1 VSGVTGFIHLYVLTS
16 RVYLGRAF
24 QQDHIV
30 RGKSPSPTHI
40 ASVSAAHLRATYG
53 HQRHESDTLRS
64 AAGNLPPQQPPAQTP
79 TQPQSTSPKLSEA
92 PQPQRVPVASG
103 RTRRSPTTS
112 EPAPAGGEDEVA
124 HVPVSEVRT
133 RNLVVSKKAY
143 ARLDLIGKGGS
154 SRVYRVMNNA
164 NEIYAIKRVSLDK
177 TDAETMSGYMNEI
190 ALLKRLSGNSR
201 IIRLVDSEVKPGPGG
216 AKGHLMLVMECG
228 EIGQSRVAYETL

>member
-1 VSGVTGFIHLYVLTS
+1 MGFITYMVLTS
-16 RVYLGRAF
+16 CVYLGRPF
-24 QQDHIV
+24 PQDHIV

-64 AAGNLPPQQPPAQTP
+64 AAGNLPPQQP
-79 TQPQSTSPKLSEA
+79 TQPQSTSPKLSEP
-92 PQPQRVPVASG
+92 PQTQRVPVASG
-103 RTRRSPTTS
+103 RSRRSPTTS
-112 EPAPAGGEDEVA
+112 EPVPVGGEDEVA

-201 IIRLVDSEVKPGPGG
+201 IIKLVDSEVKPGPGG

-228 EIGQSRVAYETL
+228 EIGQSRIAYETL